1 MPDDLPDSP
10 FLGSASS
17 LSRQS
22 LRARRFRR
30 ETRDVY
36 VLADHAPSL
45 RLRVGALQTAL
56 PDAVASHT
64 TAALLARLPVPRD
77 ARVHLTRPR
86 GSGVSERPGVLTHR
100 GHVRPSEVVTDD
112 GVRLTGPARTWIDL
126 AARLPLVE
134 LVVLGDAVARLAG
147 LGVLSGAVDRAAGLR
162 GVVRARQA
170 LTRIDPGAD
179 SPAETRARLVLHD
192 AGFTALRHQVELRD
206 EHGGWLSRPDLADTA
221 AGVAVQYD
229 GLVHLEGG
237 PEQWRADI
245 DRDERTRAAGWEVV
259 VLTAVDLRRPS
270 LLVAKVAAAY
280 VRAGQ
285 RR

>member
-17 LSRQS
+17 LSRQR

-36 VLADHAPSL
+36 VLSDRVPTL

-64 TAALLARLPVPRD
+64 TAAVLAGLPVPRD
-77 ARVHLTRPR
+77 SRVHLTRPR

-100 GHVRPSEVVTDD
+100 RHLRPSEVVTED
-112 GVRLTGPARTWIDL
+112 GVRRTGPARTWVDL

-134 LVVLGDAVARLAG
+134 LVVLGDAVSRLVGTHA
-147 LGVLSGAVDRAAGLR
+147 LDDAVGRATGRR
-162 GVVRARQA
+162 GVVRARLA
-170 LTRIDPGAD
+170 LGRVDPGAD
-179 SPAETRARLVLHD
+179 SAAETRARLVLHD

-221 AGVAVQYD
+221 ARVAVQYD

-259 VLTAVDLRRPS
+259 VLTAVDLRRPGM
-270 LLVAKVAAAY
+270 LVAKVAAAY
-280 VRAGQ
+280 LRAA